1 MPTLADS
8 IAAGHLDSAAAA
20 YLRAAVGARRR
31 ILLCG
36 GPSSGA
42 TSLFH
47 ALLAES
53 LSTHPGDDHVLVAV
67 GPEEPPAAG
76 PRLRVADSVH
86 GARGYMPATLF
97 VEEVTRYDAT
107 DLVSLWSPRPA
118 DPGDVVAEPFPDRGG
133 CAVLTADS
141 APLALARLAGYVW
154 EELQVVVRPGS
165 VLDVVVSMAP
175 GMGARISELDRETGR
190 LCPVSALFKRDDYD
204 PPPRS

>member
-8 IAAGHLDSAAAA
+8 ITSGHLDPAAAA

-36 GPSSGA
+36 GAGSGA
-42 TSLFH
+42 ASLFH

-53 LSTHPGDDHVLVAV
+53 LSAHPGDDHVLVAV
-67 GPEEPPAAG
+67 GPEEPPVAG

-86 GARGYMPATLF
+86 GARGYMPAALF
-97 VEEVTRYDAT
+97 VEEVTQADAT
-107 DLVSLWSPRPA
+107 DLVSLWSPQPA
-118 DPGDVVAEPFPDRGG
+118 DPGDVVAEPFSDWGG
-133 CAVLTADS
+133 CAVLTVDD

-154 EELQVVVRPGS
+154 EELHVVVRPGS
-165 VLDVVVSMAP
+165 FLDVVVSMSP
-175 GMGARISELDRETGR
+175 RMGARISELDRETGR

-204 PPPRS
+204 PPPQS